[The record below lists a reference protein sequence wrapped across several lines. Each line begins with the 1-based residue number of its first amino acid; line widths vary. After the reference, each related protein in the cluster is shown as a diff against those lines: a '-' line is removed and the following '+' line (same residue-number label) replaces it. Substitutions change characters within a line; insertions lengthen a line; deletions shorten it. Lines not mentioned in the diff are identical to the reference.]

1 MWYLPKVLQQ
11 TLFSL
16 TCLCTF
22 FVSGCDLLG
31 PTVDAAGSYV
41 EQVPGG
47 TTYDFRSDGS
57 ALYYRYERVCSRGG
71 IEYTGKGVWKARG
84 KRVKFIGLVSPS
96 RYGEKKKVTN
106 EFSME
111 GNGDLIATSRDDGV
125 RPGGRFVKQR

>member
-1 MWYLPKVLQQ
+1 MRNLPKVLQQ

-31 PTVDAAGSYV
+31 PTVDAAGIYV
-41 EQVPGG
+41 EATGT
-47 TTYDFRSDGS
+47 TTYDFRSDGG
-57 ALYYRYERVCSRGG
+57 AHYYRYERVCSRGG
-71 IEYTGKGVWKARG
+71 IEYNGRGEWRARG

-111 GNGDLIATSRDDGV
+111 GNGDLIATTRDDGV
-125 RPGGRFVKQR
+125 DPGGRFVKQR